1 MDKDPNVIAN
11 MNKFLIN
18 NSKNSINLK
27 KLNQNIDDL
36 YTTLNGLNPEQEP
49 HKYLCLSCIFGAFL
63 GDSIGSC
70 CEFSYE
76 SHKNHN

>member
-36 YTTLNGLNPEQEP
+36 YITLYRLNP
-49 HKYLCLSCIFGAFL
+49 
-63 GDSIGSC
+63 
-70 CEFSYE
+70 
-76 SHKNHN
+76 